1 MKFSLFFLLILQ
13 YLNISAQE
21 DSSYF
26 YLGSLSYGD
35 DNIISYKLQFTV
47 NRGVLK
53 GFSTYDFYGKNSTK
67 SRIEG
72 VLSKNGKRL
81 SFKEVKKI
89 SSNSVVDDSSFCFV
103 TVSDLRIKKIIDY
116 KIINGVFIGEFPNG
130 NQCAS
135 GTISLASNIEKELK
149 LFEGKIINYEDSTG
163 RIILPENLDSIV
175 KKFNF
180 KKVDSSILNSN
191 LPLTKLKILKKGINE
206 TIIWPSNIIYIQIW
220 DGSTEDGDIINIY
233 FNEELI
239 EKNIEI
245 KKEQKIFAFPF
256 EQDSAI
262 FKIEAVD
269 NGSLGINTVNLLLK
283 NNINARP
290 YITKLR
296 QDQTVEI
303 TFKK

>member
-1 MKFSLFFLLILQ
+1 MRFLLLFLSILQ
-13 YLNISAQE
+13 ILNISAQG

-35 DNIISYKLQFTV
+35 DNIVSYKLQFTV
-47 NRGVLK
+47 KRGVLK

-67 SRIEG
+67 FRVEG
-72 VLSKNGKRL
+72 MLSKNGKRL

-89 SSNSVVDDSSFCFV
+89 SSNLVVDDSSFCFV
-103 TVSDLRIKKIIDY
+103 TVNDLRLKKIMNH
-116 KIINGVFIGEFPNG
+116 KIVNGVFIGEFPNG
-130 NQCAS
+130 NQCAT

-149 LFEGKIINYEDSTG
+149 LFEGKITNYKDSTG
-163 RIILPENLDSIV
+163 RTILPEKLDSVV
-175 KKFNF
+175 KKFNS
-180 KKVDSSILNSN
+180 KRIDSLILTSN

-206 TIIWPSNIIYIQIW
+206 IIIWPSNIIYIQIW
-220 DGSTEDGDIINIY
+220 DGSTEDGDMINIY

-239 EKNIEI
+239 EKNLEI

-256 EQDSAI
+256 EQDSAT

-283 NNINARP
+283 NNTNARP